1 MAKRRKRRSRR
12 ASPAL
17 TLALSGFVAPF
28 VVRRSRRR
36 LKVDEDKPDGYL
48 FVQDDDGDR

>member
-1 MAKRRKRRSRR
+1 MAKRRRRRSRR
-12 ASPAL
+12 ASTAL

-36 LKVDEDKPDGYL
+36 LKVDEDRPNGYL
-48 FVQDDDGDR
+48 FVQDDDDDQ